1 MGAADELLT
10 RYLVSERVTV
20 HNGRQQTKNSMKVTH
35 RWKHHPRLDIMYV
48 SMYAC

>member
-20 HNGRQQTKNSMKVTH
+20 HNGRQQTKNSMKVHIDGNTIPS
-35 RWKHHPRLDIMYV
+35 WTLCM
-48 SMYAC
+48 